1 MKIRVRFAP
10 SPTGPLHIGGLRT
23 ALFNYLIAK
32 KSGGKFILRIEDT
45 DSKRTVD
52 GAEKHIIDS
61 LEWLGLDFDEGP
73 IRQSNRSKLYKK
85 QVDKLLKQG
94 NAYYAFDS
102 QEDLDGA
109 REAGGKDFKY
119 NVKTRMGLNNSF
131 TVSEQEIKKR
141 VKVINDPAAIRNVS
155 EKLFS
160 TKYQKF
166 MPDTIFSQNIDEIR
180 KFFKKHK
187 KVIVKPINSYSG
199 NNIHL
204 FTKFNLKFFQKFIK
218 KHNHIMCQ
226 KYLPKIKEGDKRVF
240 LINGKVRGAISR
252 IPKKGSFLSNLS
264 KGAKP
269 INVKLTNKEMK
280 ISKLISKDLKKDK
293 IFFAGIDFIDEQL
306 NGDIN
311 VTSPTGLKTFYDL
324 SKINLAST
332 FWKELKA

>member
-1 MKIRVRFAP
+1 MTNKI
-10 SPTGPLHIGGLRT
+10 
-23 ALFNYLIAK
+23 IAIQ
-32 KSGGKFILRIEDT
+32 GN
-45 DSKRTVD
+45 
-52 GAEKHIIDS
+52 H
-61 LEWLGLDFDEGP
+61 P
-73 IRQSNRSKLYKK
+73 SKLNPRTDTSIFLAHEIQKKNYKIFYYDPKDLSIINFKVVAEGFFIKFDYKK
-85 QVDKLLKQG
+85 KRFFKILKKQKLELIKCKYLLVRQDPPFNLEYICSTLILDK
-94 NAYYAFDS
+94 
-102 QEDLDGA
+102 
-109 REAGGKDFKY
+109 
-119 NVKTRMGLNNSF
+119 
-131 TVSEQEIKKR
+131 IKKR
-141 VKVINDPAAIRNVS
+141 VKVINDPTAIRNVS

-240 LINGKVRGAISR
+240 LINGKVCGAISR

-269 INVKLTNKEMK
+269 INIKLTNKEMK

>member
-1 MKIRVRFAP
+1 MTNKIIAIQGNHP
-10 SPTGPLHIGGLRT
+10 SKLNPRT
-23 ALFNYLIAK
+23 DNSIFLAHEIQKKNYKIFYYDPKDLSIINFKVIAK
-32 KSGGKFILRIEDT
+32 GFFVKFDYKKKKFFEIL
-45 DSKRTVD
+45 K
-52 GAEKHIIDS
+52 KQK
-61 LEWLGLDFDEGP
+61 LELVKCKYLL
-73 IRQSNRSKLYKK
+73 IRQDPPFNLEYICSTLIL
-85 QVDKLLKQG
+85 DK
-94 NAYYAFDS
+94 
-102 QEDLDGA
+102 
-109 REAGGKDFKY
+109 
-119 NVKTRMGLNNSF
+119 
-131 TVSEQEIKKR
+131 IKKR
-141 VKVINDPAAIRNVS
+141 VKIINDPSAIRNVS

-199 NNIHL
+199 NNICL
-204 FTKFNLKFFQKFIK
+204 LNKFDLKFFQKFIK
-218 KHNHIMCQ
+218 KHNHIVCQ

-240 LINGKVRGAISR
+240 LINGKVCGAISR

-269 INVKLTNKEMK
+269 INIKLTNKEMK
-280 ISKLISKDLKKDK
+280 ISKLIGKDLKKDK

>member
-1 MKIRVRFAP
+1 MTNKIIAIQGNHP
-10 SPTGPLHIGGLRT
+10 SKLNPLTDTSIFLAHEIQKK
-23 ALFNYLIAK
+23 NYKIFYYDPKDLSIINFKVIAK
-32 KSGGKFILRIEDT
+32 GFFIKFD
-45 DSKRTVD
+45 
-52 GAEKHIIDS
+52 
-61 LEWLGLDFDEGP
+61 
-73 IRQSNRSKLYKK
+73 YKK
-85 QVDKLLKQG
+85 KRFFEILKKQKLELIKCKYLLVRQDPPFNLEYICSTLILDK
-94 NAYYAFDS
+94 
-102 QEDLDGA
+102 
-109 REAGGKDFKY
+109 
-119 NVKTRMGLNNSF
+119 
-131 TVSEQEIKKR
+131 IKKR
-141 VKVINDPAAIRNVS
+141 VKVINDPTAIRNVS

-204 FTKFNLKFFQKFIK
+204 LTKFNLKFFQKFIK
-218 KHNHIMCQ
+218 KHDHIMCQ

-240 LINGKVRGAISR
+240 LINGKVCGAISR

-269 INVKLTNKEMK
+269 INIKLTNKEMK